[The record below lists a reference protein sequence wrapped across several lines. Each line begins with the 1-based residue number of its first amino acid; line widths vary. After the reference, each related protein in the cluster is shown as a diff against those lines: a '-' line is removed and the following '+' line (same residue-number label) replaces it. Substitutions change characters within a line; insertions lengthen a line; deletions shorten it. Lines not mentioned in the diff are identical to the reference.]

1 MSRLIVRAAAAALCA
16 LSLTG
21 CVDSDG
27 PILTDAQPLFGKDV
41 RLQFY
46 SLRKGFV
53 DEPEQA
59 SFKWDGER
67 YVHAGGGM
75 TDVTAFTV
83 HRFEGRAY
91 IVQSAA
97 AKRPNIIEYA
107 VAHKLAEGVIQ
118 VTAIDEDDA
127 DGGHAYSANAR
138 RPMIRAAVSRHA
150 AQLTAFARATDARQK
165 SEGGLVLRLADDA
178 SEPPR

>member
-1 MSRLIVRAAAAALCA
+1 VSRSAARAAAAALCA
-16 LSLTG
+16 LSLSG

-27 PILTDAQPLFGKDV
+27 PILTDSQPLFGNEV

-46 SLRKGFV
+46 TLRKGFV

-59 SFKWDGER
+59 SFKWQGER
-67 YVHAGGGM
+67 YIHTGGGM
-75 TDVTAFTV
+75 TDITAFTV

-97 AKRPNIIEYA
+97 AKRQSIIEYA
-107 VAHKLAEGVIQ
+107 VAHKLAEGVFQ

-127 DGGHAYSANAR
+127 DGTTRKRYCRQMDDSHCRITTRNEL
-138 RPMIRAAVSRHA
+138 I
-150 AQLTAFARATDARQK
+150 AFARATDARQK
-165 SEGGLVLRLADDA
+165 NEGVLVLRLSDSA

>member
-1 MSRLIVRAAAAALCA
+1 VSRLFVRAAAAALCA

-75 TDVTAFTV
+75 TDVTVFTV

-107 VAHKLAEGVIQ
+107 VAHKLAEGVFQ

-127 DGGHAYSANAR
+127 DGVTRAR
-138 RPMIRAAVSRHA
+138 ECKKTNDSQCRITTR
-150 AQLTAFARATDARQK
+150 AQLIAFARATDARQK

-178 SEPPR
+178 SGPPR

>member
-27 PILTDAQPLFGKDV
+27 PILTDAEPLFGTDDPAPV
-41 RLQFY
+41 LY
-46 SLRKGFV
+46 SLRKGFA

-67 YVHAGGGM
+67 YVHASGGM
-75 TDVTAFTV
+75 PDITAFTV
-83 HRFEGRAY
+83 HRLEGRAY
-91 IVQSAA
+91 IVQSVA

-107 VAHKLAEGVIQ
+107 VAHKLAEGVYQ
-118 VTAIDEDDA
+118 VTAIDQDDA
-127 DGGHAYSANAR
+127 DGATRKRFCKQVDESALPHRGTQAN
-138 RPMIRAAVSRHA
+138 
-150 AQLTAFARATDARQK
+150 
-165 SEGGLVLRLADDA
+165 
-178 SEPPR
+178 

>member
-1 MSRLIVRAAAAALCA
+1 VSRAVVRAAVAAVSA

-21 CVDSDG
+21 CVDSAG
-27 PILTDAQPLFGKDV
+27 PILPDAQPLFGNEL

-46 SLRKGFV
+46 TLRKGFV

-67 YVHAGGGM
+67 YVHSGGGM
-75 TDVTAFTV
+75 NDVTAFTI

-97 AKRPNIIEYA
+97 AKRPDIIEYA
-107 VAHKLAEGVIQ
+107 VAHKLTEGVFQ
-118 VTAIDEDDA
+118 VSPIDENDA
-127 DGGHAYSANAR
+127 DGGTRAR
-138 RPMIRAAVSRHA
+138 NCRQTDDSSCRITTRN
-150 AQLTAFARATDARQK
+150 QLFAFARATESRQK
-165 SEGGLVLRLADDA
+165 SEGGLVLRLTTD
-178 SEPPR
+178 SEPAR

>member
-1 MSRLIVRAAAAALCA
+1 VSRLIVRAAAAALCA

-27 PILTDAQPLFGKDV
+27 PILTDAEPLFGTV
-41 RLQFY
+41 IRLQFY
-46 SLRKGFV
+46 TLRKGFA

-67 YVHAGGGM
+67 YVHADGGM

-91 IVQSAA
+91 IVQSVA

-107 VAHKLAEGVIQ
+107 VAHKLAEGVYQ
-118 VTAIDEDDA
+118 VTAIDQRYCKQVDESYCRIA
-127 DGGHAYSANAR
+127 ER
-138 RPMIRAAVSRHA
+138 KELI
-150 AQLTAFARATDARQK
+150 AFARATDARQK

-178 SEPPR
+178 SAPPR